1 MSHRTRPGT
10 MGGKP
15 LSLLLDDTQPLVP
28 LDMFSLMKDQS
39 VQKSTASC
47 IIQRTAINSSLRSS
61 VSRHR
66 DAD

>member
-1 MSHRTRPGT
+1 

-28 LDMFSLMKDQS
+28 FDMFSLMKDQS
-39 VQKSTASC
+39 VQESAASC

-61 VSRHR
+61 VSHHG